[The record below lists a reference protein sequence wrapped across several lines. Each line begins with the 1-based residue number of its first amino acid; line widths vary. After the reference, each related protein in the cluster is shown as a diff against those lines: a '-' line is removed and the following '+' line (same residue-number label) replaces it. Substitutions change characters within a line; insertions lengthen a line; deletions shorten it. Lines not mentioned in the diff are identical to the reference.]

1 MENNT
6 AVTNTENSTKRY
18 FTKTAIVGFIAL
30 LLLIP
35 LVMVSELIYS
45 RENTKDEV
53 TYEVGRTYALAQTID
68 YPEIES
74 EVMEKSNG
82 STTVKEYAHT
92 PAELNYVA
100 KVDTEVRSRSIYD
113 VIVYQAAVE
122 VQGNFVVDSSMLA
135 AQANTFKFD
144 ISDFKGLLSI
154 PEVTIGDKTFAVQQ
168 QYEDSARCL
177 GAKVTLPAG
186 VKEGDV
192 VDFTLKLNLKGTEE
206 LSFVAGG
213 NVTTVEVSSS
223 YPHPSF
229 SGDYLPVSH
238 DVRDD
243 GFEAEWSVLD
253 LNMSYSSST
262 MGVKFVEPASPYQ
275 QAERSVKYGI
285 LIVALVFVAG
295 LLVEY
300 RTRREINAVQYA
312 VIGLSLV
319 LFYALQLAFSEFVTF
334 GIAYVVAAAMT
345 IGALMFYFR
354 AILKSRSGY
363 MLGGFVA
370 IVYAINYILLQMET
384 YALLAGSLLLF
395 VLLCVVM
402 YITANVNNNQPQ
414 TK

>member
-35 LVMVSELIYS
+35 LVMISELIYS

-144 ISDFKGLLSI
+144 ISDFKGR
-154 PEVTIGDKTFAVQQ
+154 Q
-168 QYEDSARCL
+168 
-177 GAKVTLPAG
+177 
-186 VKEGDV
+186 
-192 VDFTLKLNLKGTEE
+192 
-206 LSFVAGG
+206 
-213 NVTTVEVSSS
+213 
-223 YPHPSF
+223 
-229 SGDYLPVSH
+229 
-238 DVRDD
+238 
-243 GFEAEWSVLD
+243 
-253 LNMSYSSST
+253 
-262 MGVKFVEPASPYQ
+262 
-275 QAERSVKYGI
+275 
-285 LIVALVFVAG
+285 
-295 LLVEY
+295 
-300 RTRREINAVQYA
+300 
-312 VIGLSLV
+312 
-319 LFYALQLAFSEFVTF
+319 
-334 GIAYVVAAAMT
+334 
-345 IGALMFYFR
+345 
-354 AILKSRSGY
+354 SR
-363 MLGGFVA
+363 FP
-370 IVYAINYILLQMET
+370 NNRQMP
-384 YALLAGSLLLF
+384 
-395 VLLCVVM
+395 C
-402 YITANVNNNQPQ
+402 Q
-414 TK
+414 